1 MSGRSKVMRHECEA
15 ESHDAASGIAAN
27 TSLNS
32 SLPPCCNS
40 GCTVCVLDYP
50 ELFLSEDDAA
60 RAMLAA
66 EEALEALEA
75 LEQGGRRAGPD
86 APDTTRIGQG
96 E

>member
-1 MSGRSKVMRHECEA
+1 MQYESEA
-15 ESHDAASGIAAN
+15 EIYDAGGVAAN
-27 TSLNS
+27 ASLNP

-60 RAMLAA
+60 RAMLEAA
-66 EEALEALEA
+66 EALEALER
-75 LEQGGRRAGPD
+75 GGRMAGSD
-86 APDTTRIGQG
+86 APGPTQTGQG